1 MSDEL
6 HLTLEG
12 RPVTLGV
19 RRSRRARRMR
29 LVVEA
34 ARGGAVL
41 VLPAGAGE
49 RDGRRFVAEH
59 APWLLRRLAELPQP
73 VPFRDGAVVPYRG
86 VDHVVRHAGSARG
99 PIERGVVWRH
109 GGAIH
114 VAGRDEHLAR
124 RIRDWFRHEARDVLG
139 PLAETKA
146 AVLGERP
153 ARVTVRDQR
162 TRWGSCSAKGA
173 LSFNWRL
180 VMAPDAAIDYVVAHE
195 VAHLVELNHSPSFWR
210 IVDRL
215 TAHREDGR
223 SWLKAHGDG
232 LHRYGA
238 VHRYGTVL
246 AAT

>member
-6 HLTLEG
+6 HLTLDG
-12 RPVTLGV
+12 RPVTLRV

-41 VLPAGAGE
+41 VLPAGSGA

-59 APWLLRRLAELPQP
+59 GDWLLRRLAELPQP
-73 VPFRDGAVVPYRG
+73 VPFRDGALVPYRG
-86 VDHVVRHAGSARG
+86 VDHRVRHAAADANGQS
-99 PIERGVVWRH
+99 GVVWRN

-124 RIRDWFRHEARDVLG
+124 RLRDWFRREARDVLG

-146 AVLGERP
+146 AALGERP

-195 VAHLVELNHSPSFWR
+195 VAHLVELNHSPTFWN

-215 TAHREDGR
+215 TVHREEGR

-238 VHRYGTVL
+238 VP